1 MKLKVI
7 LRQMYEIT
15 ETLNRYVN
23 NYGDFKDGYLCYGK
37 FYQNIEDIEFE
48 EICLRKGE
56 TGETEKRMI
65 PKAPANAGAIDFRH
79 KNVDLEIV
87 QDAKEYMINCVNEFC
102 KEYRDGDMQTLFI
115 GCILN
120 LYYSSGLFDRTGCLC
135 VEEIAEGMA
144 DAATIQYIGVM
155 EQLMMKEVFSYFR
168 YLRAK
173 QLFTDEKINR
183 VLDLY
188 LKEKKEKYLNEILGY
203 INPNFEDVDGF
214 VEEVIKGY
222 EKFELLE
229 QKYGESNSDL
239 LLELCNINPEYQYAN
254 LLLCMDSVEDYINS
268 KGEND
273 GFALYIDKLDEDIFN
288 LGIGKEKPSTYE
300 WKSIDGRIVTT
311 HPMAFSAFGYGF
323 PFMEYYDRYEMLR
336 NLVDKERGCP
346 PVCQD
351 CPCERLC
358 NLVDKRDSEGRK
370 ISGSDIKSGVCSYYP
385 KKVGI
390 HIDDSAKLAL
400 GLAKAIRDKEKAIYE
415 KKRVIQ
421 QFSHTYMNMRATSLY
436 NIATELL
443 KNEDK
448 VYRNY
453 GRKLLYEY
461 SVKKNL
467 TKDVEMLKLR
477 FEDNVEE
484 LYNRIAD
491 SILSKEQPDGVH
503 IEKLVDDAII
513 RCMVT
518 LVHDGGFHAKKL
530 RARFENFDWIEIR
543 NNFENEVLLA
553 DNKNVREWFRHNMFD
568 LECLV
573 SDKWKGILFEEDSYA
588 ALLFIDI
595 ISELLTNI
603 FKYADKSRTIT
614 LEFRDEEDCMLLAA
628 RNYMK
633 DKAEDKKE
641 GGYGLEAET
650 EVVRAVNEKS
660 GMKESPIK
668 TRMENGV
675 FTVELRIAMTLFK
688 R

>member
-15 ETLNRYVN
+15 ETLHRYVN
-23 NYGDFKDGYLCYGK
+23 SYGDFKDGYLCYGK

-48 EICLRKGE
+48 EICLGKGE

-168 YLRAK
+168 YLRDK

-239 LLELCNINPEYQYAN
+239 LFELCNINSEYQYAN

-300 WKSIDGRIVTT
+300 CKSIDGRIVTT

-668 TRMENGV
+668 TRIENGV